1 VRGATLIR
9 HAGRVRSRA
18 LAKKRT
24 PVCIT
29 NGWQRLPRRLAANGA
44 PSDRHLKIPMFRKTI
59 ISKRFSKSASTYDC
73 NSALQNAVAERL
85 CGIMPTENVKRI
97 LEVGCGTGNFTRHL
111 IDKYPNARLAI
122 TDISKE
128 MLMLCAGKY
137 KNIDGLEFDV
147 MDGEHIVTDRAFD
160 IIASSMSLQWFDN
173 PIEGIARQRANLTP
187 CGSVLYA
194 TVGPD
199 NFPEWRN
206 TLEALHMPAGLLQMP
221 QLPGC
226 IFEERIPVDYGN
238 AKNFLA
244 VLKATGA
251 HQPRAG
257 YRPLSPS
264 ALKHTC
270 AEFDRLYAGRITW
283 HIVYGRVRKNKNS

>member
-1 VRGATLIR
+1 MG
-9 HAGRVRSRA
+9 
-18 LAKKRT
+18 
-24 PVCIT
+24 
-29 NGWQRLPRRLAANGA
+29 LAANGA
-44 PSDRHLKIPMFRKTI
+44 RSYQPLKVPMLRKTI
-59 ISKRFSKSASTYDC
+59 ITRRFSNSTSTYDC

-85 CGIMPTENVKRI
+85 CGLMPKENVKHI

-122 TDISKE
+122 TDISEE

-137 KNIDGLEFDV
+137 KNIDGLKFEV
-147 MDGEHIVTDRAFD
+147 MDGEHVVTDRAFD
-160 IIASSMSLQWFDN
+160 IIASSMSLQWFDS
-173 PIEGIARQRANLTP
+173 PIEGIARQRAKITP
-187 CGSVLYA
+187 SGSVVYA
-194 TVGPD
+194 TLGPD

-206 TLEALHMPAGLLQMP
+206 TLETLRMPAGLLQMP

-226 IFEERIPVDYGN
+226 IFEERIQVDYGS

-257 YRPLSPS
+257 YRPLGPS
-264 ALKHTC
+264 ALKHAC

-283 HIVYGRVRKNKNS
+283 HIVYGRGGRLWG